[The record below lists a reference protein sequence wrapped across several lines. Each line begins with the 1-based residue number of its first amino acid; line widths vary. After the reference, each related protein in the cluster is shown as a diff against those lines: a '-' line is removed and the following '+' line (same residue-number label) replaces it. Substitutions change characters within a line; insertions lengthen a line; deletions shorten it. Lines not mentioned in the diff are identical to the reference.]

1 MSKPLESRRGQG
13 RLAAMRFLYE
23 WRLNPSED
31 LQEAMTLQFG
41 YLKVKTGIAG
51 YARQLIEG
59 TLKHQEQIDKV
70 VSENLTNWNLERL
83 AVVERSILSI
93 AVYEMLYM
101 HEVPTKVTI
110 NEMVEVAK
118 EYGSVDSP
126 SFVNGVLDGIRKKF
140 EPDSP
145 ELEEEEGS

>member
-23 WRLNPSED
+23 WRLNPSAD
-31 LQEAMTLQFG
+31 LTEAMTLQFG

-59 TLKHQEQIDKV
+59 TLTHQDQIDKV

-101 HEVPTKVTI
+101 HEVPSKVTI

-118 EYGSVDSP
+118 EYGSSDSS
-126 SFVNGVLDGIRKKF
+126 SFVNGVLDGIRKKL
-140 EPDSP
+140 EPDSLEP
-145 ELEEEEGS
+145 AEEES